1 MVDKIVI
8 ANIPIHRL
16 TVDDLHDRIERT
28 IVNNE
33 KKLFL
38 HANARL
44 VELANTSEKWL
55 QDFFKN
61 QVEYVMCDGSGIQLA
76 AKLTGQPVPEK
87 IAYNIWI
94 WRFIKFTAEKK
105 FSIYFLGAKES
116 TLLEAIKKAKEFAP
130 NVTIVGHHHGFFDK
144 KKNSPQNKVVI
155 DYIRRANPDIL
166 FVGFGMPVQE
176 HWIKENLDQLQA
188 KCIFSCGGAFDFI
201 SGNKSVAPAIF
212 RKLYLEWLY
221 RFMLEPT
228 RLLSRV
234 TVSNMTFLK
243 VVFQNLS
250 RDRRLAKETFNVF

>member
-8 ANIPIHRL
+8 ANIPIHLL
-16 TVDDLHDRIERT
+16 TVEDLHKRIETTT
-28 IVNNE
+28 INQE

-44 VELANTSEKWL
+44 VELANTTEAWL
-55 QDFFKN
+55 QDFFNKE
-61 QVEYVMCDGSGIQLA
+61 VEYVMCDGSGIQLA
-76 AKLTGQPVPEK
+76 AKLTGQPVPHK

-94 WRFIKFTAEKK
+94 WSFIEFTVQKK
-105 FSIYFLGAKES
+105 LSIYFLGARES
-116 TLLEAIKKAKEFAP
+116 TLLGAIKKSQEFAP
-130 NVTIVGHHHGFFDK
+130 GVNIVGHHHGFFDK

-155 DYIRRANPDIL
+155 EHIRKANPDIL

-176 HWIKENLDQLQA
+176 RWIKENFDQLNA

-201 SGNKSVAPAIF
+201 SGSKSVAPAIF

-221 RFMLEPT
+221 RFMLEPS

-243 VVFQNLS
+243 IVFQNLS
-250 RDRRLAKETFNVF
+250 RDRKLAKGL